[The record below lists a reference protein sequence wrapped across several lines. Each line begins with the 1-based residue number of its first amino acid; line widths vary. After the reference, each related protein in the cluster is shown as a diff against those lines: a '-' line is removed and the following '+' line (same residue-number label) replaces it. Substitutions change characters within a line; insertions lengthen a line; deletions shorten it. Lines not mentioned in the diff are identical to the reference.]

1 MVDLV
6 GDLTLLAGVLI
17 REKTGDLRWIHKGD
31 IDVKMQA
38 ENGMPLPIRGI
49 PQVASGQRVYGRGKG

>member
-31 IDVKMQA
+31 IAVKMQA
-38 ENGMPLPIRGI
+38 ENGMPIAEFHSLP
-49 PQVASGQRVYGRGKG
+49 VVSKV